1 MKYNFINIKVKDKN
15 HKMLELFKLSLGNKL
30 IVYIMK

>member
-1 MKYNFINIKVKDKN
+1 MKCNFINIKVKDKN
-15 HKMLELFKLSLGNKL
+15 HKILELFKLNLGNKL